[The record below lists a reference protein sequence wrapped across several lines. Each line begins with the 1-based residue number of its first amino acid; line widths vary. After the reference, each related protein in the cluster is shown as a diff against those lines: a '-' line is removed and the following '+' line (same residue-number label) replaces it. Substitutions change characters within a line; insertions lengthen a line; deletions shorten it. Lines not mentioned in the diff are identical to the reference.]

1 VTTLVI
7 EQFAA
12 PDSDRAIR
20 RLELTRRRAAEE
32 LAGRTVW
39 CVSSVR
45 AGRRAADALRRHLR
59 ALPDDGLAS
68 RGIRMREGQTL
79 VRVTENGD
87 ELLGSMVR
95 AGDVVVLHDPIA
107 AALADA
113 VRARGAHAIWRL
125 PVERLAD
132 AADGAWALAHRSRP
146 RVDAYVTAWQPRGP
160 VGADRA
166 SVAAFM
172 SGPDVVYAKELA
184 LEGAQRDYSQLG
196 WTSLLAEVVCEDHD
210 ERVGGRLH
218 PRPVV
223 APR

>member
-7 EQFAA
+7 EQFLA

-39 CVSSVR
+39 CVSGMR
-45 AGRRAADALRRHLR
+45 AGRRAADALRRRLR

-79 VRVTENGD
+79 MWVTENGD
-87 ELLGSMVR
+87 ELLGSKVR

-132 AADGAWALAHRSRP
+132 AANEAWALAHRTRP
-146 RVDAYVTAWQPRGP
+146 RVDAYLTAWQRRGP
-160 VGADRA
+160 GGVDRA

-184 LEGAQRDYSQLG
+184 TEGAQRGYSQLG

-210 ERVGGRLH
+210 EHVGGRLH

-223 APR
+223 ARR

>member
-1 VTTLVI
+1 MTTLVI

-45 AGRRAADALRRHLR
+45 AGRRAADALRRRLR

-68 RGIRMREGQTL
+68 QGIPMREGQTL
-79 VRVTENGD
+79 TRVTENGD
-87 ELLGSMVR
+87 QLLGSEVR

-113 VRARGAHAIWRL
+113 VRARGAHAIWWL

-132 AADGAWALAHRSRP
+132 AADEVWALAHCMRP
-146 RVDAYVTAWQPRGP
+146 RVDAYVTAWQRRGP
-160 VGADRA
+160 SGADRA

-184 LEGAQRDYSQLG
+184 AGGAQRGYSQLG

-210 ERVGGRLH
+210 EHVGGRLH

-223 APR
+223 ARR

>member
-1 VTTLVI
+1 
-7 EQFAA
+7 
-12 PDSDRAIR
+12 
-20 RLELTRRRAAEE
+20 
-32 LAGRTVW
+32 
-39 CVSSVR
+39 
-45 AGRRAADALRRHLR
+45 
-59 ALPDDGLAS
+59 
-68 RGIRMREGQTL
+68 MREGQTL
-79 VRVTENGD
+79 TRVTENGD
-87 ELLGSMVR
+87 ELLGSEVR

-132 AADGAWALAHRSRP
+132 ATDGAWALAHRSRP
-146 RVDAYVTAWQPRGP
+146 RVDAYVTAWQRRGP
-160 VGADRA
+160 RGADRA

-184 LEGAQRDYSQLG
+184 LEGAPRGYSQVG